1 MRTGCRLDASG
12 PQQLGR
18 LFCCHRP
25 AEKIT
30 LRLFATGA
38 QQEAH
43 LRLGLHPLGDDL
55 EPKLIGEPDGG
66 PDHGGV

>member
-1 MRTGCRLDASG
+1 MRSGCRLDASG

-25 AEKIT
+25 AEKTT
-30 LRLFATGA
+30 LRLLAAGA

-43 LRLGLHPLGDDL
+43 LRLYPFGDDL
-55 EPKLIGEPDGG
+55 KPKLIGEPDGG
-66 PDHGGV
+66 PTTAALR